1 MPLRYVRGVSVSLV
15 IVTSAVF
22 AAQAQTDYPNRQ
34 IRVLV
39 GFAAGGPVDVTTR
52 ITADALSAELG
63 KAMVVDNRPGA
74 GGNLAADVVAK
85 SPPDGYT
92 LLQSSNALAISPGI
106 YSKLPFDVLKDFEP
120 ISEVTTTFL
129 VMVVHPSVPAKTL
142 PEFIAYAKT
151 KGSIDYGSAGA
162 GTITHLAAALF
173 ARETGLKLQH
183 VPYRGSAP
191 AVTDLVAG
199 RVPVMFAPIGTAKPF
214 IEGGQLRAIA
224 VTGPR
229 RVDGLPTVPT
239 IDEAGLRGF
248 EASGWNGLFAPAGT
262 PKPIVN
268 RLHQAVVKVLA
279 NDETRRRL
287 AQLDAIP
294 RGTDPET
301 FRRYVAQDVARWI
314 AVAKD
319 SGIKAD

>member
-1 MPLRYVRGVSVSLV
+1 
-15 IVTSAVF
+15 
-22 AAQAQTDYPNRQ
+22 
-34 IRVLV
+34 
-39 GFAAGGPVDVTTR
+39 
-52 ITADALSAELG
+52 
-63 KAMVVDNRPGA
+63 
-74 GGNLAADVVAK
+74 VVAK

-120 ISEVTTTFL
+120 ITEVTTTFL

-142 PEFIAYAKT
+142 GEFIAYAKARA
-151 KGSIDYGSAGA
+151 SVDYGSAGA

-199 RVPVMFAPIGTAKPF
+199 RVPFMFAPIGTAKPF
-214 IEGGQLRAIA
+214 IEGGQLRPIA
-224 VTGPR
+224 VTGLR
-229 RVDGLPTVPT
+229 RVDGLPNIPT

-262 PKPIVN
+262 PKPIVA
-268 RLHQAVVKVLA
+268 RLHQAVVKILA

-294 RGTDPET
+294 RGTDPEA

-314 AVAKD
+314 TVAKE
-319 SGIKAD
+319 SGVRAD

>member
-1 MPLRYVRGVSVSLV
+1 MSLDRVRFVLAAPA
-15 IVTSAVF
+15 ICLLAAF
-22 AAQAQTDYPNRQ
+22 AAHAQSDYPNRQ

-63 KAMVVDNRPGA
+63 KSLVVDNRVGA
-74 GGNLAADVVAK
+74 GGNIAADVVAK

-120 ISEVTTTFL
+120 ITEVTTTFL

-142 PEFIAYAKT
+142 GEFIAYAKARA
-151 KGSIDYGSAGA
+151 SVDYGSAGA

-199 RVPVMFAPIGTAKPF
+199 RVPFMFAPIGTAKPF
-214 IEGGQLRAIA
+214 IEGGQLRPIA
-224 VTGPR
+224 VTGLR
-229 RVDGLPTVPT
+229 RVDGLPNIPT

-262 PKPIVN
+262 PKPIVA
-268 RLHQAVVKVLA
+268 RLHQAVVKILA

-294 RGTDPET
+294 RGTDPEA

-314 AVAKD
+314 TVAKE
-319 SGIKAD
+319 SGVRAD

>member
-1 MPLRYVRGVSVSLV
+1 MSWDRVRAVPASLAM
-15 IVTSAVF
+15 ILLAAF
-22 AAQAQTDYPNRQ
+22 AAHAQSDYPNRQ

-52 ITADALSAELG
+52 ITADAMSAELG
-63 KAMVVDNRPGA
+63 KPLVVDNRVGA
-74 GGNLAADVVAK
+74 GGNIAADVVAK

-142 PEFIAYAKT
+142 AEFIAYAKT
-151 KGSIDYGSAGA
+151 RPSVDYGSAGA

-214 IEGGQLRAIA
+214 IEGGQLRPIG

-229 RVDGLPTVPT
+229 RVDGLPNVPT

-262 PKPIVN
+262 PKPVVD
-268 RLHQAVVKVLA
+268 RLHQAVVKILT
-279 NDETRRRL
+279 NDDTRRRL

-294 RGTDPET
+294 RGTDPES

-314 AVAKD
+314 AVAKET
-319 SGIKAD
+319 GTKAE

>member
-1 MPLRYVRGVSVSLV
+1 MSLGLVRGVLTSLV
-15 IVTSAVF
+15 LCVSSASV
-22 AAQAQTDYPNRQ
+22 AHAQADYPNRQ

-39 GFAAGGPVDVTTR
+39 GFAAGGPVDVTAR

-63 KAMVVDNRPGA
+63 RAVVVDNRAGA

-85 SPPDGYT
+85 AVPDGYT

-106 YSKLPFDVLKDFEP
+106 YSRLPFDVLKDFTP

-142 PEFIAYAKT
+142 AEFIAYAK
-151 KGSIDYGSAGA
+151 GRAGVDYGSAGA

-173 ARETGLKLQH
+173 ARETKLKMQH

-229 RVDGLPTVPT
+229 RVDGLPGVPT

-248 EASGWNGLFAPAGT
+248 EASGWNGLFGPAGT
-262 PKPIVN
+262 PKPIVD
-268 RLHQAVVKVLA
+268 RLHAAVVKILA

-287 AQLDAIP
+287 LQLDAIP
-294 RGTDPET
+294 RGTDPEA
-301 FRRYVAQDVARWI
+301 FRRYVAADVARWI
-314 AVAKD
+314 EVAKE
-319 SGIKAD
+319 SGIKAE

>member
-1 MPLRYVRGVSVSLV
+1 MSLGHVRGAFISLV
-15 IVTSAVF
+15 LCMAAASAVH
-22 AAQAQTDYPNRQ
+22 AQSDYPNRQ

-63 KAMVVDNRPGA
+63 KSLVVDNRVGA
-74 GGNLAADVVAK
+74 GGNIAADVVAK

-129 VMVVHPSVPAKTL
+129 VMVVHPSVPAKTVA
-142 PEFIAYAKT
+142 EFIAYAKARA
-151 KGSIDYGSAGA
+151 GVDYGSAGA

-191 AVTDLVAG
+191 AVTDLVNG
-199 RVPVMFAPIGTAKPF
+199 RVPFMFAPIGTAKPF
-214 IEGGQLRAIA
+214 IEAGKLRAIA
-224 VTGPR
+224 VSGPK
-229 RVDGLPTVPT
+229 RVDGLPGVPT
-239 IDEAGLRGF
+239 VDEAGVRGF
-248 EASGWNGLFAPAGT
+248 EASGWNGIFAPAGT
-262 PKPIVN
+262 AKPVVD
-268 RLHQAVVKVLA
+268 RLHGAVVKILKGE
-279 NDETRRRL
+279 ETRRRL
-287 AQLDAIP
+287 LQLDAIP
-294 RGTDPET
+294 RGTDPEE
-301 FRRYVAQDVARWI
+301 FRRYVAADIDRWI
-314 AVAKD
+314 AVAKS
-319 SGIKAD
+319 SGIKAE